1 VRLTVADLARYYVA
15 VFPWIERYLHA
26 RPVVYERY
34 PGTIDGPNTF
44 EQDPPPEAPR
54 WVKRVQIRGRE
65 RVVTYVL
72 CENAATIVYL
82 VSLHAVTLHVW
93 ESTTHAIECPDFLL
107 FDLDP
112 PEGVS
117 VARLARVALRVA
129 ERLEALGLVPL
140 VKTSGARGL
149 HVVAPVRPE
158 HTYEQVRGFERSF
171 VGALARDFPDE
182 ITGVREPAKRPN
194 GTVYVDW
201 GQMGRG
207 MTIAAPYTARP
218 CPGAPV
224 SMPLEWSEV
233 RAFAKSRSKRPAME
247 VFARFSLR
255 NVPAMLQT
263 EGDRWAE
270 AWHPQR
276 FDVSVDS

>member
-1 VRLTVADLARYYVA
+1 MTVADLARYYVA
-15 VFPWIERYLHA
+15 VFPWMEPYLHA

-44 EQDPPPEAPR
+44 EQDPPPQTPR
-54 WVKRVQIRGRE
+54 WVKRAQIRGRE
-65 RVVTYVL
+65 RLVTYVL
-72 CENAATIVYL
+72 CANAATMVYL

-93 ESTTHAIECPDFLL
+93 ESTTQAIECPDFLL

-112 PEGVS
+112 PDDVS

-129 ERLEALGLVPL
+129 ERLQAHGLVPL

-149 HVVAPVRPE
+149 HVIAPIVPE
-158 HTYEQVRGFERSF
+158 HSYAKVRAFERSF
-171 VGALARDFPDE
+171 AAAVAREFPDE
-182 ITGVREPAKRPN
+182 ITDVREPAKRPK

-233 RAFAKSRSKRPAME
+233 RALAKSRSKRPPIAM
-247 VFARFSLR
+247 FARFSIR
-255 NVPAMLQT
+255 NVPAMLQS
-263 EGDRWAE
+263 EGDRWAK
-270 AWHPQR
+270 AWQPQR